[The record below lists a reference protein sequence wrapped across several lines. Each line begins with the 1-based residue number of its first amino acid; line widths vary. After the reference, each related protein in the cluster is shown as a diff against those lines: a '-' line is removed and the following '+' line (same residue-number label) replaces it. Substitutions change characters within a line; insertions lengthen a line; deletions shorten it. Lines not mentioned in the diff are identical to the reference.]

1 MSSTLFSGLI
11 LHRGGKFGR
20 IPVPQLTLDWTV
32 SWHGL
37 LSYWL
42 LRATQDTA
50 LSLSLFI
57 SWPAFFGPHLYSLL
71 GLLLCYATL
80 PLYIRP
86 LGKLWWV
93 PTHPSITHKPSPES
107 FAGTAQVA
115 NAHRPQRVVKV
126 IPASA
131 SASTV
136 CIGLSESASRGVCQ
150 PQPRLGLHIYRFI
163 WTDGRVIP
171 TLVGILGAAGH
182 HAGSTTKYRVP
193 TAILSSILM
202 SLSSSPAPQY
212 ARSPMQ
218 MPNAQNHPLLSWEK
232 CFACQPIMKAGFES
246 DFQAVLWGALSSKL
260 TGLWVAYYS
269 LKRRFHDC
277 CFLDFSN
284 SSFLEICV
292 YNRPQI
298 LRSAF
303 NLF

>member
-11 LHRGGKFGR
+11 LHGGKFGR
-20 IPVPQLTLDWTV
+20 IPVLQLTLDWTV

-86 LGKLWWV
+86 LGKLWWA

-171 TLVGILGAAGH
+171 TGGYPWYGCSRPPRGVNH
-182 HAGSTTKYRVP
+182 KV
-193 TAILSSILM
+193 
-202 SLSSSPAPQY
+202 SSPNHNPFIHINEPKLQP
-212 ARSPMQ
+212 SPPNMPAAQCKCQ
-218 MPNAQNHPLLSWEK
+218 MPKTTRCSVEKSVLL
-232 CFACQPIMKAGFES
+232 ANP
-246 DFQAVLWGALSSKL
+246 
-260 TGLWVAYYS
+260 
-269 LKRRFHDC
+269 
-277 CFLDFSN
+277 
-284 SSFLEICV
+284 
-292 YNRPQI
+292 
-298 LRSAF
+298 
-303 NLF
+303 